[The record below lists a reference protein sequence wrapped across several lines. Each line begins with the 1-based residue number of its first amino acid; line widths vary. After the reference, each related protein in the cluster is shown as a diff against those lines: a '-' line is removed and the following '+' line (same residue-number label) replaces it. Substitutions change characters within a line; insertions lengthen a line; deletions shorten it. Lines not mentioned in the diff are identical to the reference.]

1 MEPAP
6 CYSAFVI
13 ISVIGGERAGA
24 EALRLAKEVGR
35 ELGRR
40 GVTLLCG
47 GRGGV
52 MEATCKG
59 ARAEGG
65 HTIGVL
71 PGRNAAET
79 PPNRYVEFPIFT
91 GIGYARNAI
100 VALSG
105 EAVIAISGSYGTLSE
120 IAYALINGV
129 PLVGLDTWDFDYPDW
144 EPSGIVRVT
153 TAVEAVE
160 KAVAMAE
167 ARRAGATK

>member
-1 MEPAP
+1 
-6 CYSAFVI
+6 VI
-13 ISVIGGERAGA
+13 ISVIGGDGSGA
-24 EALRLAKEVGR
+24 DALVLAEEVGR

-52 MEATCKG
+52 MEAACRG
-59 ARAEGG
+59 ARSGG
-65 HTIGVL
+65 HTIGIL
-71 PGRNAAET
+71 PGRNAKET
-79 PPNRYVEFPIFT
+79 PPNKYVEFPIFT

-120 IAYALINGV
+120 IAYALINDK
-129 PLVGLDTWDFDYPDW
+129 PLVGLDTWDFDYHDW
-144 EPSGIVRVT
+144 EPGGIVRVS

-160 KAVAMAE
+160 MAVEMAE
-167 ARRAGATK
+167 ARRAGGGK